1 MKHKVALLSNVNI
14 SFVTRML
21 GKDLEMY
28 AGEGY
33 GNELGLMMDKN
44 SSYHAFEPQ
53 ITFLI
58 IDLLEA
64 IKHETD
70 AVGAEEVVARWFRM
84 LETCLQPGKIYY
96 VSDAF
101 LWGTEAELLSPQ
113 QRRDLESIWMRAL
126 EKCVGAHSNVRV
138 FPYCSVIERLGTDNA
153 FSLKMWYMGKIMHT
167 GDAQKRL
174 AEEIL
179 HKCELETGVPKKVL
193 VLDLDNT
200 LWGGLAGEADITPV
214 TLSDDHGGLAYKNL
228 QRVILQ
234 MQKAGVILAIASK
247 NNEAD
252 ASEIIDKHPHMVLR
266 SDAFAAKRINWNN
279 KADNIAEMAQ
289 ELNLG
294 LDSFVFFD
302 DSDTERE
309 LIKKLL
315 PQVVVP
321 DFPAKP
327 EELAPAMC
335 EIYRKYFEKPV
346 LTKED
351 AEKTRQ
357 YAENAKRSQ
366 LQASA
371 FSFADYLKDLQIK
384 LESVKPVANLDR
396 FIQLMNKTNQF
407 NLTTKRY
414 DLAEMQKVLEDSIKK
429 VYLYRVED
437 CFGDYG
443 IVAALIVDLS
453 GVPTITD
460 FVMSC
465 RIMGK
470 NVEYGILTIVE
481 EELRKLGYGKVQ
493 GLYCA
498 TPKNKPVEKLYEKA
512 GYMFVGRQAAAD
524 LYELDLATNPER
536 EYYMKTIQNHVDL

>member
-1 MKHKVALLSNVNI
+1 MKHKVALLSNVNM

-33 GNELGLMMDKN
+33 GNELGLMMDKS
-44 SSYHAFEPQ
+44 SSYHVFEPQ
-53 ITFLI
+53 VTFLI
-58 IDLLEA
+58 MDLLEV
-64 IKHETD
+64 INHET
-70 AVGAEEVVARWFRM
+70 EEAAATEAIYRWFGM
-84 LETCLQPGKIYY
+84 LETCLLPGKIYY

-101 LWGTEAELLSPQ
+101 LWGTEAELLSTQ
-113 QRRDLESIWMRAL
+113 QRHNLESIWMDAL
-126 EKCVGAHSNVRV
+126 GKCVENHSNVRV
-138 FPYCSVIERLGTDNA
+138 FPYRSVMEKLGSDNA

-167 GDAQKRL
+167 NDAQKRL

-179 HKCELETGVPKKVL
+179 HKCELETRVPKKVL

-247 NNEAD
+247 NNEED
-252 ASEIIDKHPHMVLR
+252 ALEIIDKHPHMVLR
-266 SDAFAAKRINWNN
+266 SEAFAAKRINWNN
-279 KADNIAEMAQ
+279 KSDSIAEMAQ

-309 LIKKLL
+309 LIKKVL

-327 EELAPAMC
+327 EELAPTMC
-335 EIYRKYFEKPV
+335 GIYRTYFEKPV

-366 LQASA
+366 LQASS

-384 LESVKPVANLDR
+384 IESVDPVANLER
-396 FIQLMNKTNQF
+396 FLQLMNKTNQF

-414 DLAEMQKVLEDSIKK
+414 ELAELQKVLEDSTKK

-437 CFGDYG
+437 RFGDYG
-443 IVAALIVDLS
+443 IVAALLVDLS

-470 NVEYGILTIVE
+470 NVEYGILTMVE
-481 EELRKLGYGKVQ
+481 EECRTVHCNKLRGMYIPT
-493 GLYCA
+493 A
-498 TPKNKPVEKLYEKA
+498 KNKPVEKLYEKA
-512 GYMFVGRQAAAD
+512 GYEFVGKRFD
-524 LYELDLATNPER
+524 TELYEVDLDKAPER
-536 EYYMKTIQNHVDL
+536 EYYFVRL

>member
-1 MKHKVALLSNVNI
+1 MKHKVALLSNVNM

-21 GKDLEMY
+21 GKELDMY

-33 GNELGLMMDKN
+33 GNELGLLMDQL
-44 SSYHAFEPQ
+44 SSYHTFDPQ
-53 ITFLI
+53 ITFWVM
-58 IDLLEA
+58 DLLEVLN
-64 IKHETD
+64 HETGEEAATE
-70 AVGAEEVVARWFRM
+70 AVYRWFGM
-84 LETCLQPGKIYY
+84 LEACLLPGKVYY
-96 VSDAF
+96 ISDAY
-101 LWGTEAELLSPQ
+101 LWGAEAELLSPV
-113 QRRDLESIWMRAL
+113 QRHRLENIWMEAL
-126 EKCVGAHSNVRV
+126 LKCAEKHPGVRV
-138 FPYCSVIERLGTDNA
+138 FPYRNVMEKMGSENA

-167 GDAQKRL
+167 NDAQKRL
-174 AEEIL
+174 AEEIVRR
-179 HKCELETGVPKKVL
+179 CELERGVAKKVL

-214 TLSDDHGGLAYKNL
+214 ILSDDHGGLAYKNL

-234 MQKAGVILAIASK
+234 MQKSGVILAIASK

-252 ASEIIDKHPHMVLR
+252 ALEIIDKHPHMVLR

-279 KADNIAEMAQ
+279 KSDSIAEMAR

-309 LIKKLL
+309 LIKRML
-315 PQVVVP
+315 PQVIVP
-321 DFPAKP
+321 EFPAKP

-335 EIYRKYFEKPV
+335 EIYKKYFEKPV
-346 LTKED
+346 VTKED

-357 YAENAKRSQ
+357 YAENAKRNQ

-384 LESVKPVANLDR
+384 IESVDPVANLER
-396 FIQLMNKTNQF
+396 FLQLMNKTNQF
-407 NLTTKRY
+407 NLTTRRY
-414 DLAEMQKVLEDSIKK
+414 ELSELQKVLEDSTKK

-437 CFGDYG
+437 RFGDYG
-443 IVAALIVDLS
+443 IVAAVIVDLT
-453 GVPTITD
+453 GGPTITD

-470 NVEYGILTIVE
+470 NVEYGILTYVE
-481 EELRKLGYGKVQ
+481 NDLSSLGYGKLQ
-493 GLYCA
+493 GVYIPTA
-498 TPKNKPVEKLYEKA
+498 KNKPVERLYEKA
-512 GYMFVGRQAAAD
+512 GYRFVGKRFDTD
-524 LYELDLATNPER
+524 LYEMELVEIPER
-536 EYYMKTIQNHVDL
+536 EFYLERL